1 MSSASCRIPGCL
13 LAPKARGL
21 CNKHYVSARRDGSVE
36 VFTKKN
42 NRILE
47 LVNSLLAA
55 EEKIPSL
62 NRENKTLKERVKE
75 LEERV
80 DRHDEEHKEY
90 DKKNTEQD
98 ERIALLEKEK
108 LALLE
113 YITGLEKEVDR
124 LTSR

>member
-1 MSSASCRIPGCL
+1 MSSASCRIPGCS

-21 CNKHYVSARRDGSVE
+21 CNKHYVAARRDGSVE
-36 VFTKKN
+36 IFTKKN
-42 NRILE
+42 NRISE
-47 LVNSLLAA
+47 LVMSLLAA

-62 NRENKTLKERVKE
+62 DRENKTLKERVKE

-90 DKKNTEQD
+90 DRRIAEQD
-98 ERIALLEKEK
+98 DKIALLEKEK

-113 YITGLEKEVDR
+113 YISGLEKEIDKLANR
-124 LTSR
+124 